1 MYKWHVWEL
10 AQCCSLYWVL
20 ESKSS
25 QPFSRWFRWSRW
37 SQGWAF
43 DFILRARY
51 LFSWLNPF
59 FFFFLLCH
67 RVLATLINTGCEC
80 CCFYYLCIGAGIWG
94 RKRGWAV
101 AAGPPITFI
110 YYAAALARPKA
121 FPIRRCQIF
130 SRRQQCLKDLQLP
143 SKIRQYYKS
152 PVVWLVWCQA
162 VKTVWYWLI
171 ASIPLFNDPAVI
183 WLQPKLA
190 NLTLL
195 LFFFFFFWKKLTTP
209 DVARGSLCTRPLPRE
224 QKKQQQQNSGAPKG
238 QPEQLLRSY
247 LFPNSLMSFLD
258 QSQNTGWKCRL

>member
-1 MYKWHVWEL
+1 MSETWPNAALYIEFWNLNRANHFHAGLDGHDGVRAGPL
-10 AQCCSLYWVL
+10 TLYWGRGIY
-20 ESKSS
+20 SAD
-25 QPFSRWFRWSRW
+25 W
-37 SQGWAF
+37 
-43 DFILRARY
+43 IL
-51 LFSWLNPF
+51 F
-59 FFFFLLCH
+59 FVFFLLRH

-110 YYAAALARPKA
+110 YYAAALTRPKA

-195 LFFFFFFWKKLTTP
+195 LFFFFFFFERSLPPLTWLEVRFVLDHFPGNKKNNNNKTQGHLK
-209 DVARGSLCTRPLPRE
+209 AS
-224 QKKQQQQNSGAPKG
+224 QNSCYGAI
-238 QPEQLLRSY
+238 
-247 LFPNSLMSFLD
+247 SFQTL
-258 QSQNTGWKCRL
+258 

>member
-1 MYKWHVWEL
+1 MVTMESGLGLW
-10 AQCCSLYWVL
+10 LYIEGEVFIQL
-20 ESKSS
+20 TES
-25 QPFSRWFRWSRW
+25 F
-37 SQGWAF
+37 
-43 DFILRARY
+43 
-51 LFSWLNPF
+51 F

-171 ASIPLFNDPAVI
+171 ASIPLFNVPAVI
-183 WLQPKLA
+183 WLEPKLA

-195 LFFFFFFWKKLTTP
+195 LFFFFERSLPPLTWLEVRFVLDHFPGNKKTTTTKL
-209 DVARGSLCTRPLPRE
+209 RGT
-224 QKKQQQQNSGAPKG
+224 
-238 QPEQLLRSY
+238 
-247 LFPNSLMSFLD
+247 
-258 QSQNTGWKCRL
+258 

>member
-59 FFFFLLCH
+59 FFFFFLLCH

-110 YYAAALARPKA
+110 YYAAALTRPKA

-152 PVVWLVWCQA
+152 PVVWVVWCQA

-171 ASIPLFNDPAVI
+171 ASIPLFNVPAVI
-183 WLQPKLA
+183 WLEPKLA

-195 LFFFFFFWKKLTTP
+195 LFFFLKEAYHPW
-209 DVARGSLCTRPLPRE
+209 RGSRFALYSTTS
-224 QKKQQQQNSGAPKG
+224 QGTKKQQQQNSGAPKG

>member
-51 LFSWLNPF
+51 LFSWLNPFF

-195 LFFFFFFWKKLTTP
+195 LFFFFFF
-209 DVARGSLCTRPLPRE
+209 
-224 QKKQQQQNSGAPKG
+224 
-238 QPEQLLRSY
+238 
-247 LFPNSLMSFLD
+247 F
-258 QSQNTGWKCRL
+258 